1 MKRQWQRC
9 CWRAHS
15 DGLRRKRKTM
25 TNATAK
31 PDTSGMRKPK
41 REYIGMLYCLPY
53 VVVFLFGMII
63 PMFYALYL
71 SFFKQSLLG
80 GTTFAGFD
88 NFIAA
93 FKDEALWS
101 GFRRVLIYAAIQ
113 IPLNLILSLVAALI
127 LDSQRIRHIAVP
139 RILLFLPYAVP
150 GVIAALMWGY
160 IYGDKYGLVGQ
171 IASMI
176 GATAPNMLSE
186 KLMLF
191 AIANI
196 CTWCSLGYNMLIYYS
211 ALIGIPNELYESA
224 RIDGAS
230 KLRIAWSVKIP
241 QIKGSIMMTVLFSV
255 IGTLQLFNEPSILMN
270 SAPNV
275 ITSNYTPNLYAYN
288 LAFNGQNLNYAA
300 AVSLVIG
307 VIVMGLVAVVKVIGN
322 KWENK

>member
-1 MKRQWQRC
+1 
-9 CWRAHS
+9 
-15 DGLRRKRKTM
+15 M

-41 REYIGMLYCLPY
+41 REYIGILYCLPY
-53 VVVFLFGMII
+53 VLVFLFGMII

-113 IPLNLILSLVAALI
+113 IPLNFILSLVAALI

-171 IASMI
+171 IASMV

-211 ALIGIPNELYESA
+211 ALIGIPTELYESA

-230 KLRIAWSVKIP
+230 ELRIAWSVKIP

>member
-1 MKRQWQRC
+1 MTAMATKLLQD
-9 CWRAHS
+9 S
-15 DGLRRKRKTM
+15 DARFNRKRKAM
-25 TNATAK
+25 TNATAR

-41 REYIGMLYCLPY
+41 RQWVGILYCLPY
-53 VVVFLFGMII
+53 VAVFLFGMII

-88 NFIAA
+88 NFIRA

-101 GFRRVLIYAAIQ
+101 GFGRVLCYAAIQ
-113 IPLNLILSLVAALI
+113 VPVNLILSLIAALM
-127 LDSQRIRHIAVP
+127 LDSQRIRHVAIP

-171 IASMI
+171 IAAI
-176 GATAPNMLSE
+176 FGVTAPNMLSD

-196 CTWCSLGYNMLIYYS
+196 VTWCCLGYNMLIYYS

-230 KLRIAWSVKIP
+230 ELRIAWSVKIP
-241 QIKGSIMMTVLFSV
+241 QIKSSIMMTVLFSV
-255 IGTLQLFNEPSILMN
+255 IGTLQLFNEPNILRT

-275 ITSNYTPNLYAYN
+275 ISSSYTPNIYTYN
-288 LAFNGQNLNYAA
+288 LAFNGQNVNYAA
-300 AVSLVIG
+300 AVSLVVG
-307 VIVMGLVAVVKVIGN
+307 VIVMGLVAIVKIIGN

>member
-1 MKRQWQRC
+1 
-9 CWRAHS
+9 
-15 DGLRRKRKTM
+15 M

-53 VVVFLFGMII
+53 VVVFLFGMIS

-71 SFFKQSLLG
+71 SFFKQPLLG

-230 KLRIAWSVKIP
+230 ELRIAWSVKIP

>member
-1 MKRQWQRC
+1 MI
-9 CWRAHS
+9 
-15 DGLRRKRKTM
+15 
-25 TNATAK
+25 NATAK
-31 PDTSGMRKPK
+31 PDTSGIRKPK

-53 VVVFLFGMII
+53 VLVFLFGTII

-230 KLRIAWSVKIP
+230 ELRIAWSVKIP

>member
-1 MKRQWQRC
+1 
-9 CWRAHS
+9 
-15 DGLRRKRKTM
+15 M

-41 REYIGMLYCLPY
+41 REYIGILYCLPY

-113 IPLNLILSLVAALI
+113 IPLNLILSLAAALI

-160 IYGDKYGLVGQ
+160 IYGDKYGL
-171 IASMI
+171 
-176 GATAPNMLSE
+176 LSV
-186 KLMLF
+186 
-191 AIANI
+191 
-196 CTWCSLGYNMLIYYS
+196 
-211 ALIGIPNELYESA
+211 
-224 RIDGAS
+224 R
-230 KLRIAWSVKIP
+230 LR
-241 QIKGSIMMTVLFSV
+241 L
-255 IGTLQLFNEPSILMN
+255 
-270 SAPNV
+270 
-275 ITSNYTPNLYAYN
+275 
-288 LAFNGQNLNYAA
+288 
-300 AVSLVIG
+300 
-307 VIVMGLVAVVKVIGN
+307 
-322 KWENK
+322 

>member
-9 CWRAHS
+9 CWQAHS

-41 REYIGMLYCLPY
+41 REYIGILYCLPY
-53 VVVFLFGMII
+53 VLVFLFGMII

-230 KLRIAWSVKIP
+230 ELRIAWSVKIP

>member
-9 CWRAHS
+9 CWQAHS
-15 DGLRRKRKTM
+15 DGLRRKRKTI

-41 REYIGMLYCLPY
+41 REYIGILYCLPY
-53 VVVFLFGMII
+53 VLVFLFGMII

-230 KLRIAWSVKIP
+230 ELRIAWSVKIP

>member
-1 MKRQWQRC
+1 MNNDVVSIPPNYPTSTTTPDPLTHTKQRK
-9 CWRAHS
+9 A
-15 DGLRRKRKTM
+15 
-25 TNATAK
+25 
-31 PDTSGMRKPK
+31 
-41 REYIGMLYCLPY
+41 ILYCLPY

-113 IPLNLILSLVAALI
+113 IPLNLILSLAAALI

-230 KLRIAWSVKIP
+230 ELRIAWSVKIP

>member
-9 CWRAHS
+9 CWQAHS

-25 TNATAK
+25 TNATEK

-41 REYIGMLYCLPY
+41 REYIGILYCLPY

-230 KLRIAWSVKIP
+230 ELRIAWSVKIP

>member
-9 CWRAHS
+9 CWQAHS

-31 PDTSGMRKPK
+31 TDTSGMRKPK
-41 REYIGMLYCLPY
+41 REYIGILYCLPY

-171 IASMI
+171 IASMV

-211 ALIGIPNELYESA
+211 ALIGIPTELYESA

-230 KLRIAWSVKIP
+230 ELRIAWSVKIP
-241 QIKGSIMMTVLFSV
+241 QIKGPIMMTVLFSV

>member
-9 CWRAHS
+9 CWQAHS

-171 IASMI
+171 IASMV

-211 ALIGIPNELYESA
+211 ALIGIPTELYESA

-230 KLRIAWSVKIP
+230 ELRIAWSVKIP
-241 QIKGSIMMTVLFSV
+241 QIRGPIMMTVLFSV

>member
-211 ALIGIPNELYESA
+211 ALIGIPTELYESA

-230 KLRIAWSVKIP
+230 ELRIAWSVKIP